1 MNPYTYVKK
10 LYLKMVN
17 NLTFY
22 SNKIKQ
28 IIHNSINKFIQIC

>member
-1 MNPYTYVKK
+1 MNPYTFVKK

-28 IIHNSINKFIQIC
+28 QIIHNSINKFI